1 MKIGVDLTN
10 LDPTYKGGSNT
21 YCEGL
26 IEGFKE
32 NLSDNIS
39 FQIYSNKSYLR
50 KKKFKK
56 KNFTFYKYEGSKSKK
71 LFIIFYNRIF
81 PTISYFLGSLK
92 YKLDYYFRNFLY
104 KDFKT
109 LVEKNSDVLL
119 TPNVTLRVYNLSIPT
134 ITNLHDIQHMHYPKL
149 FNFSERCRRD
159 FSYLNTAKYST
170 KIIASLSFIRNDLK
184 KKFKFLNLKKIKVI
198 NAGVDLRKYN
208 YKKKYKK
215 KNFIFFPAQLWP
227 HKNHLLVL
235 KAFKNY
241 LNKSKKKNKL
251 YLSGKSFNEKSK
263 KILDMISSIDKNYIK
278 YLGPISHNSLLK
290 MYKSSICTLCPA
302 IYEASALPMLESF
315 SMKTYVMI
323 SDISQHLEE
332 SKNFKVMRFKN
343 NSVNDLEKKFLYLE
357 KTSKKNLNN
366 FTNFNYNM
374 IMKRSWFYQSIK
386 WIKICQKLVKNKLNE
401 KKKKY

>member
-1 MKIGVDLTN
+1 MKIGIDLTN
-10 LDPTYKGGSNT
+10 LDPAYKGGSNT

-32 NLSDNIS
+32 NLSDHIS
-39 FQIYSNKSYLR
+39 FQIYSNKSYLH

-56 KNFTFYKYEGSKSKK
+56 KNFTFYKYEGSKNKK
-71 LFIIFYNRIF
+71 LFIIIYNRLF
-81 PTISYFLGSLK
+81 PIISYFLGNLK

-134 ITNLHDIQHMHYPKL
+134 VTNLHDIQHMHYPKL

-170 KIIASLSFIRNDLK
+170 KIIASLSFIKNDLK

-198 NAGVDLRKYN
+198 NAGVDLKKYN
-208 YKKKYKK
+208 YKKKSKK

-251 YLSGKSFNEKSK
+251 YLSGKSFNEKSQ

-290 MYKSSICTLCPA
+290 MYKSSICTICPA

-323 SDISQHLEE
+323 SDINQHLEE
-332 SKNFKVMRFKN
+332 SKNFKVIRFKN

-366 FTNFNYNM
+366 FTKFNYNM
-374 IMKRSWFYQSIK
+374 IKKRSWYYQSIR
-386 WIKICQKLVKNKLNE
+386 WVKICQKLVK
-401 KKKKY
+401 Y